1 MQDLENS
8 LSTLNTD
15 FLDLWQIHDVRTPED
30 LRRLEARDR
39 NMTVIGMKCLGGRNY
54 VQADNGLTAE
64 KLIRYALFGTG
75 MVLIIVGCST
85 PGHVRDLVRAAQ
97 QGPLSEDVRAGLESI
112 FSPQAQRLAFYR
124 GGS

>member
-1 MQDLENS
+1 MRNWPLDSVLLPANPAESN
-8 LSTLNTD
+8 LGG
-15 FLDLWQIHDVRTPED
+15 FLDLVVQQ
-30 LRRLEARDR
+30 ARDR

-75 MVLIIVGCST
+75 MDLIIVGCST

-97 QGPLSEDVRAGLESI
+97 QGPLSEDVRAGL
-112 FSPQAQRLAFYR
+112 
-124 GGS
+124 